1 MSTEN
6 KNNGSPTEVS
16 VGRDKYDNITI
27 TAPSK
32 ASKSWVTL
40 GRVMDIAENENWT
53 APYSPP
59 TESLPKR
66 QRVKTVYRLTKPGI
80 FMTKIVEEVIND

>member
-1 MSTEN
+1 MNTKMN
-6 KNNGSPTEVS
+6 NNGSPVGKPT
-16 VGRDKYDNITI
+16 GRDNNDNVIL

-32 ASKSWVTL
+32 ASKSWFTL
-40 GRVMDIAENENWT
+40 GRVMDMAVNENWT

-66 QRVKTVYRLTKPGI
+66 QRVKTVYRVTKNGTTK
-80 FMTKIVEEVIND
+80 TKIIEEV